1 MFQHKRLSTKFDIKK
16 MRKILE
22 WKLQESDL
30 PFVDLAKHDNFVN
43 FRFDQK
49 KTIGICIHI
58 YTYTIYI
65 IHVCTFI
72 IPQDN
77 CLIRKVLVSLVSYAI
92 FTDNVNNTLKC
103 LLKYITGMDVDIH
116 FLLVQIMYIYLWQ
129 LPSNSNS
136 NSISLTPVGRVTH
149 VCVSTLTIIGSDN
162 GLSPGR
168 CQTILW
174 TNGVLLIRT
183 SVTNFSEPSA
193 KFIYFHSIKCI
204 WKCRLQNGGH
214 FVSASMCLYHTLTSC
229 VNSADTYT
237 CITLQTHPW
246 CIILACFRLS

>member
-1 MFQHKRLSTKFDIKK
+1 

-30 PFVDLAKHDNFVN
+30 PFVDLAKQDNFVN
-43 FRFDQK
+43 FLFDQK

-58 YTYTIYI
+58 YIHIRYISYMCVCLSYHKTIVWYERYWFHWFHMLSLPITLI
-65 IHVCTFI
+65 I
-72 IPQDN
+72 
-77 CLIRKVLVSLVSYAI
+77 R
-92 FTDNVNNTLKC
+92 LKC

-129 LPSNSNS
+129 LPSNSNR

-174 TNGVLLIRT
+174 TNRVLLIRT
-183 SVTNFSEPSA
+183 SVTNFSETFSEIHI
-193 KFIYFHSIKCI
+193 FSFNKCI

-246 CIILACFRLS
+246 CIRLTCFRLS